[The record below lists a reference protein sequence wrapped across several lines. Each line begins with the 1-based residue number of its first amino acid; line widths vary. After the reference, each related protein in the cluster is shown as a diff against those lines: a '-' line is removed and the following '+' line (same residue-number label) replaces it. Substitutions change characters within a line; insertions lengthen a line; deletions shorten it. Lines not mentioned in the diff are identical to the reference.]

1 MDRYSHDEGDNP
13 VASTR
18 VSRKKANR
26 EILERVNKLARG
38 DLQKVAAFKQAAKA
52 LGNREMS
59 SDEFVSLVRDTLGR
73 KHTAKLLL
81 LVVDVVPDP
90 QIQEDLRETL
100 AA

>member
-1 MDRYSHDEGDNP
+1 MDRYSQDEGDNP
-13 VASTR
+13 VATAR
-18 VSRKKANR
+18 MTRKKANR

-59 SDEFVSLVRDTLGR
+59 SDEFVTFVRDTLGR
-73 KHTAKLLL
+73 KHTSKLLL

-90 QIQEDLRETL
+90 QIQQALREIL
-100 AA
+100 EA